1 MSRLETETKSEH
13 LFHIHPLTCV
23 ILSLHTRSHAIQC
36 GSNDNIARL
45 YAAITLAPAILVST
59 ANAINATKLALGR
72 RRDHAL
78 GRRRDQSRV
87 QSGNAVA
94 AVAAAK
100 RSKLGM
106 KPVALVT
113 GANRGIGQE
122 ACKHLAKHGFT
133 AILTSRDLAKGER
146 VAAELQSAGLDII
159 YMPLDVTSAA
169 SIEQLAADVK
179 AAFGRLDVLVNN
191 AAVYLDEGVSVF
203 DVPIDAFRVTFETN
217 FYGPLL
223 LCRAFMPLMIERH

>member
-1 MSRLETETKSEH
+1 
-13 LFHIHPLTCV
+13 
-23 ILSLHTRSHAIQC
+23 
-36 GSNDNIARL
+36 
-45 YAAITLAPAILVST
+45 
-59 ANAINATKLALGR
+59 
-72 RRDHAL
+72 
-78 GRRRDQSRV
+78 
-87 QSGNAVA
+87 
-94 AVAAAK
+94 
-100 RSKLGM
+100 M

-223 LCRAFMPLMIERH
+223 LCRAFMPLMIERHYGRIINVSSEYGSLAHMGGYTAAYKLSKTALNGLTRTLAAEARRFGDIKVNALCPGWVRTEMGGQHAPRSVQDPMADVLWLATLPADGPTGGFFRDKQPIPW